1 MLGLGLSI
9 GGQAG
14 EATVVQKGLP
24 PSYSNEYAVYLDGT
38 ESISVMSV
46 AEQNA
51 LFRGDF
57 SYQFWVYDTSMAVSY
72 ALGAYYPTG
81 VTDYDV
87 SFRFLNV
94 GTRYVQPFFVSSSGG
109 SAFYNVQNT
118 FSLSDWNHIVV
129 TVKKGATANDSAT
142 MKTYLNGSLLGT
154 LSSGLPTK
162 TEQEAHSAVSSVPFL
177 LGARGTTGAAG
188 SPTSAYFD
196 EFAFWSAEL
205 DADAVAEIYN
215 SGESIA
221 LDSDSGDYDYS
232 SDLNHWF
239 RLENDYSDE
248 TRNAADGTPGGTPS
262 FVQSFGQG
270 GSITPP

>member
-9 GGQAG
+9 GSQSG
-14 EATVVQKGLP
+14 ETTVVQKGLP
-24 PSYSNEYAVYLDGT
+24 PSYSNEYAVYFDGT

-81 VTDYDV
+81 VTDYDI

-94 GTRYVQPFFVSSSGG
+94 GTRYLQPYFVSTSGT
-109 SAFYNVQNT
+109 SMFYNVQST
-118 FSLSDWNHIVV
+118 FSLTDWNHIVV
-129 TVKKGATANDSAT
+129 TVKKGATANDNAT
-142 MKTYLNGSLLGT
+142 MTTYLNGNSLG
-154 LSSGLPTK
+154 SFSAGLPTK
-162 TEQEAHSAVSSVPFL
+162 AEQEAHSAVSSVPFL

-188 SPTSAYFD
+188 NPTSAHFD
-196 EFAFWSAEL
+196 EFAFWGAEL
-205 DADAVAEIYN
+205 DADAVAALYN

-232 SDLNHWF
+232 SDLKHWF

-248 TRNAADGTPGGTPS
+248 TGNAADGTPGGTPA
-262 FVQSFGQG
+262 FVQSFGPG
-270 GSITPP
+270 GSLTPP